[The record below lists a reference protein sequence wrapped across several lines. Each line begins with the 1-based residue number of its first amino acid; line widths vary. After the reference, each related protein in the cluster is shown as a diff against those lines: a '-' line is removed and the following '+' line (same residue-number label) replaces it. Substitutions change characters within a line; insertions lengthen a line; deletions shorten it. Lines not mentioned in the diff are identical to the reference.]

1 MWQLIACCLDAVQ
14 GLWAGQ
20 GVAIKRVTIRT
31 SADLDSFR
39 QEVSL
44 MAAAAHPH
52 IVPLLAARAL
62 PPGQPAQCAISC
74 RPASATMGPVHSA
87 LRLCTVAAVAGAL
100 TVH

>member
-1 MWQLIACCLDAVQ
+1 MQ

-20 GVAIKRVTIRT
+20 RVAIKRVAIRT

-44 MAAAAHPH
+44 MAAATHPH

-62 PPGQPAQCAISC
+62 PPGPHLGRAAAYGSAAII
-74 RPASATMGPVHSA
+74 G
-87 LRLCTVAAVAGAL
+87 TVDRGSM
-100 TVH
+100 